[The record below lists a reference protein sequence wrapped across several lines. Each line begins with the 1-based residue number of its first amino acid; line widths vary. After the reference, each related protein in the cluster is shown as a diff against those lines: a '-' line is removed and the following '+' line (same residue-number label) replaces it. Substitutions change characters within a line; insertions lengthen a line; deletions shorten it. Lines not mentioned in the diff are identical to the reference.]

1 MTVIFKYALARF
13 RGQIIGW
20 GIAMFLYG
28 LMMVWFFDLIAD
40 KAEQWDKL
48 LDLYPPEVMAFFGD
62 ITTFS
67 TLESWLSVEY
77 FSFIHIILGIFA
89 VLAGS
94 GLLASDEENGTLDL
108 VLAHPLSRTDLFMGR
123 LLAFTAAIV
132 AIIVICWLGLIIPLI
147 WSDYNVSA
155 LSLWLPLLSMLA
167 VLLFFGG
174 LALLLSM
181 LLPSRGQAAM
191 TSGILLVANFFIIG
205 LARINEDLEPIARF
219 SPLKY
224 YQDGEAISDGLNIT
238 WFGGLLAFAV
248 LFAALAWWRFLR
260 RDIRVGGE
268 GGWRL
273 PSLSFLSTL
282 RLRRAAAEP
291 EA

>member
-1 MTVIFKYALARF
+1 MTAIFKYTLTRF

-28 LMMVWFFDLIAD
+28 LMMVWFFGLVED
-40 KAEQWDKL
+40 KAEEWNKL
-48 LDLYPPEVMAFFGD
+48 IDLYPPEIMAFLGET
-62 ITTFS
+62 ITLT
-67 TLESWLSVEY
+67 TLGGFLSMEY
-77 FSFIHIILGIFA
+77 FSLLHIILGIFV

-108 VLAHPLSRTDLFMGR
+108 VLAHPLSRTSLFMGR
-123 LLAFTAAIV
+123 LLAFVAATG
-132 AIIVICWLGLIIPLI
+132 AIIVICWLGLVIPLI
-147 WSDYNVSA
+147 WSDYGVSA
-155 LSLWLPLLSMLA
+155 LSLWPPLLSNLA
-167 VLLFFGG
+167 VLLFFGA
-174 LALLLSM
+174 LALVLSM
-181 LLPSRGQAAM
+181 VMPSRGNAAM
-191 TSGILLVANFFIIG
+191 TSGILLVANFFIVG
-205 LARINEDLEPIARF
+205 LARINEDLEPVARF

-224 YQDGEAISDGLNIT
+224 HQSGEAMTDGLNIT
-238 WFGGLLAFAV
+238 WFVGLLAFAV
-248 LFAALAWWRFLR
+248 LFTLVAWWLFLR

-282 RLRRAAAEP
+282 RLRRAAAGP